1 MVLATYFTHVWVCSD
16 LPCDVVFGAAVLLS
30 AALFVL
36 VPAFDAPEDC
46 ALFLPLSV
54 FAVEAPVLCV
64 LLWFTAVEVLFFVLL
79 LLSELFFF
87 TVLSVS
93 LLSADE
99 DAAAS
104 DVSDFDVPEPGTFSP
119 SFTAVVSSDCVSPA
133 VSAVLS
139 VLFCVSDTVASCVSD
154 CILLLLL
161 PAVPHEAAEN
171 TTVIAS
177 IAVMIFLFM
186 LLPSINVGLLLPS
199 AAFLQVL
206 CPVSSYLLSIP

>member
-1 MVLATYFTHVWVCSD
+1 MVFD
-16 LPCDVVFGAAVLLS
+16 AAVLLS

-46 ALFLPLSV
+46 VLFLPLSV

-64 LLWFTAVEVLFFVLL
+64 LLWLTAVEVLFFVLL

-87 TVLSVS
+87 TVLS
-93 LLSADE
+93 ADE
-99 DAAAS
+99 DAVVS
-104 DVSDFDVPEPGTFSP
+104 DVSDFDVPEPDTFSS
-119 SFTAVVSSDCVSPA
+119 SFTVAAVSSDCVSPA

-161 PAVPHEAAEN
+161 PR
-171 TTVIAS
+171 
-177 IAVMIFLFM
+177 
-186 LLPSINVGLLLPS
+186 
-199 AAFLQVL
+199 
-206 CPVSSYLLSIP
+206 Y

>member
-1 MVLATYFTHVWVCSD
+1 M
-16 LPCDVVFGAAVLLS
+16 
-30 AALFVL
+30 
-36 VPAFDAPEDC
+36 
-46 ALFLPLSV
+46 
-54 FAVEAPVLCV
+54 

-104 DVSDFDVPEPGTFSP
+104 DVSDFDAPEPGTFSP
-119 SFTAVVSSDCVSPA
+119 SFTVAVISSDCVSPA
-133 VSAVLS
+133 ASDTLS
-139 VLFCVSDTVASCVSD
+139 VLFCVSDTVASCV
-154 CILLLLL
+154 LLLLFS
-161 PAVPHEAAEN
+161 ADPHEAAEN

-186 LLPSINVGLLLPS
+186 LLPS
-199 AAFLQVL
+199 FLTG
-206 CPVSSYLLSIP
+206 SSPDYQNQNKVPQAPYHNTDMLH

>member
-1 MVLATYFTHVWVCSD
+1 M
-16 LPCDVVFGAAVLLS
+16 LL
-30 AALFVL
+30 
-36 VPAFDAPEDC
+36 C
-46 ALFLPLSV
+46 
-54 FAVEAPVLCV
+54 
-64 LLWFTAVEVLFFVLL
+64 FTAVEVLFFALL

-87 TVLSVS
+87 TVLSAS

-99 DAAAS
+99 DAV
-104 DVSDFDVPEPGTFSP
+104 VSDFDVPEPDTFSS
-119 SFTAVVSSDCVSPA
+119 SFTVAAVSSDCVSPA
-133 VSAVLS
+133 VSDVLS

-186 LLPSINVGLLLPS
+186 LLPS
-199 AAFLQVL
+199 FL
-206 CPVSSYLLSIP
+206 

>member
-1 MVLATYFTHVWVCSD
+1 MVLATYFTHLWVHSD
-16 LPCDVVFGAAVLLS
+16 LPCDVVFDAAVLLS

-36 VPAFDAPEDC
+36 VPAFDAP
-46 ALFLPLSV
+46 
-54 FAVEAPVLCV
+54 VLCV
-64 LLWFTAVEVLFFVLL
+64 LLCFTAVEVLFFVLL

-87 TVLSVS
+87 TVLSAS

-99 DAAAS
+99 DAVVS
-104 DVSDFDVPEPGTFSP
+104 DVSDFDVPEPDTFSS
-119 SFTAVVSSDCVSPA
+119 SFTVAAVSSDCVSLA
-133 VSAVLS
+133 VSVVLS

-186 LLPSINVGLLLPS
+186 LLPS
-199 AAFLQVL
+199 FL
-206 CPVSSYLLSIP
+206 

>member
-1 MVLATYFTHVWVCSD
+1 MVFD
-16 LPCDVVFGAAVLLS
+16 AAVLLS

-36 VPAFDAPEDC
+36 VPAFDAP
-46 ALFLPLSV
+46 
-54 FAVEAPVLCV
+54 VLCV
-64 LLWFTAVEVLFFVLL
+64 LLCFTAVEVLFFALL

-87 TVLSVS
+87 TVLSAS

-99 DAAAS
+99 DAVVS
-104 DVSDFDVPEPGTFSP
+104 DVSDFDVPEPDTFSS
-119 SFTAVVSSDCVSPA
+119 SFTVAAVSSDCVSPA
-133 VSAVLS
+133 VSDVLS

-177 IAVMIFLFM
+177 IAVMIFSSCCY
-186 LLPSINVGLLLPS
+186 LPFYKRGAFTAFCGFFTSVVPCKQLS
-199 AAFLQVL
+199 AIHSLSFTL
-206 CPVSSYLLSIP
+206 SLLS

>member
-1 MVLATYFTHVWVCSD
+1 MVLATYFTHLWVHSD
-16 LPCDVVFGAAVLLS
+16 LPCDVVFDAAVLLS

-36 VPAFDAPEDC
+36 VPAFDAP
-46 ALFLPLSV
+46 
-54 FAVEAPVLCV
+54 VLCV
-64 LLWFTAVEVLFFVLL
+64 LLCFTAVEVLFFALF

-87 TVLSVS
+87 TVLSAS

-99 DAAAS
+99 DAVVS
-104 DVSDFDVPEPGTFSP
+104 DVSDFDVPEPDTFSS
-119 SFTAVVSSDCVSPA
+119 SFTVAAVSSDCVSPA
-133 VSAVLS
+133 VSDVLS
-139 VLFCVSDTVASCVSD
+139 VLFCVSDTVSCVFD

-186 LLPSINVGLLLPS
+186 MLPS
-199 AAFLQVL
+199 FL
-206 CPVSSYLLSIP
+206 

>member
-1 MVLATYFTHVWVCSD
+1 MVFD
-16 LPCDVVFGAAVLLS
+16 AAVLLS

-36 VPAFDAPEDC
+36 VPAFDAP
-46 ALFLPLSV
+46 
-54 FAVEAPVLCV
+54 VLCV
-64 LLWFTAVEVLFFVLL
+64 LLCFTAVEVLFFALF

-87 TVLSVS
+87 TVLSAS

-99 DAAAS
+99 DAVVS
-104 DVSDFDVPEPGTFSP
+104 DVSDFDVPEPDTFSS
-119 SFTAVVSSDCVSPA
+119 SFTVAAVSSDCVSPA
-133 VSAVLS
+133 VSDVLS

-177 IAVMIFLFM
+177 IAVMIFSSCCY
-186 LLPSINVGLLLPS
+186 LPFYKRGAFTAFCGFFTSVVPCKQLS
-199 AAFLQVL
+199 AIHSLSFTL
-206 CPVSSYLLSIP
+206 SLLS

>member
-1 MVLATYFTHVWVCSD
+1 M
-16 LPCDVVFGAAVLLS
+16 LL
-30 AALFVL
+30 
-36 VPAFDAPEDC
+36 C
-46 ALFLPLSV
+46 
-54 FAVEAPVLCV
+54 
-64 LLWFTAVEVLFFVLL
+64 FTAVEVLFFVLL

-87 TVLSVS
+87 TVLPAS

-99 DAAAS
+99 DAV
-104 DVSDFDVPEPGTFSP
+104 VSDFDVPEPDTFSS
-119 SFTAVVSSDCVSPA
+119 SFTVAAVSSDCVSPA

-177 IAVMIFLFM
+177 IAVMIF
-186 LLPSINVGLLLPS
+186 
-199 AAFLQVL
+199 
-206 CPVSSYLLSIP
+206 SS

>member
-1 MVLATYFTHVWVCSD
+1 M
-16 LPCDVVFGAAVLLS
+16 LL
-30 AALFVL
+30 
-36 VPAFDAPEDC
+36 C
-46 ALFLPLSV
+46 
-54 FAVEAPVLCV
+54 
-64 LLWFTAVEVLFFVLL
+64 FTAVEVLFFALL

-87 TVLSVS
+87 FTVLSAS

-99 DAAAS
+99 DAVVS
-104 DVSDFDVPEPGTFSP
+104 DVSDFDVPEPDTFSS
-119 SFTAVVSSDCVSPA
+119 SFTVAAVSSDCVSPA
-133 VSAVLS
+133 VSDVLS

-186 LLPSINVGLLLPS
+186 LLPS
-199 AAFLQVL
+199 FL
-206 CPVSSYLLSIP
+206 